1 MIDDHALRWMV
12 TVLFAASIVVYVYVV
27 VAQHGRWTCTANHLL
42 HLVMAIAMIVM
53 AWPVGTGLP
62 TVGPMIF
69 FLLAAVWF
77 VLVAARASS
86 CISDRLTSGYNATMM
101 MTMVWMYAVMN
112 GSLPSRT
119 GHSSEH
125 ALSGLPGAEMAAMDM
140 SEPQMSWTAAGPPG
154 WISIVNWLATVGF
167 AVAALYWLYR
177 YFAERRT
184 TPTPCTAPL
193 SSMGLLGQGFMA
205 VGVAVMFGVVL

>member
-1 MIDDHALRWMV
+1 MIDDHALRWIV
-12 TVLFAASIVVYVYVV
+12 TVLFAASAAGYVSVL
-27 VAQHGRWTCTANHLL
+27 VAQHGRWRCIVNHLL
-42 HLVMAIAMIVM
+42 HLVMSVAMIVM
-53 AWPVGTGLP
+53 AWPVGIGLP

-69 FLLAAVWF
+69 FVLAAVWF

-86 CISDRLTSGYNATMM
+86 CIPDRLTNGYNAAMM

-119 GHSSEH
+119 GHSSDH
-125 ALSGLPGAEMAAMDM
+125 ALSGSPGVEMAGMDM
-140 SEPQMSWTAAGPPG
+140 SEPRMSWTAAEPSG
-154 WISIVNWLATVGF
+154 WISTVNWLTTIGF

-177 YFAERRT
+177 YFAARRT
-184 TPTPCTAPL
+184 NPMPHTAPL

-205 VGVAVMFGVVL
+205 AGVAVMFAVML